1 MSYVIFF
8 GTMFLMLLI
17 GVPIGIALAG
27 SMVCLLL
34 VDPVTSMTF
43 VTQAMYT
50 SVGNFTLLALPFF
63 MIAGSIMATGGISKR
78 LINVAN
84 CVVGNTT
91 GGLGMAAIFACM
103 LFGAISGSAPAT
115 VSAIG
120 GIMIPQMIRAGYD
133 KYYATGLCAVAG
145 GLGVI
150 VPPSYP
156 MVVFGVTNNCSISD
170 LFLAGW
176 GPAILVGVLLMIV
189 NYLYSKKH
197 GYEGTGQKF
206 NFKYFIKE
214 LWGAKLA
221 LLMPV
226 IILGGIYS
234 GAFTATEAAVVAV
247 VYGIFVG
254 KFIYKE
260 LSFSEIW
267 DMYKVNIPSIGG
279 MMFVFAPAGGLGA
292 VFSMMGVTK
301 AIQAGFLSVSDNFYV
316 IMILIFIL
324 LFFVGMFVQTTPA
337 IVIFSPILLPIVT
350 SFGMD
355 PIQFGLV
362 MTLSLAIAFG
372 NAAGSCEPVR
382 CNVYDRT
389 WNGADCAKR
398 NSIYCGFVYRHGYG
412 CIYPGNQ
419 YGTSGITIKR

>member
-50 SVGNFTLLALPFF
+50 SVGNFTLLALPF
-63 MIAGSIMATGGISKR
+63 
-78 LINVAN
+78 
-84 CVVGNTT
+84 
-91 GGLGMAAIFACM
+91 
-103 LFGAISGSAPAT
+103 
-115 VSAIG
+115 
-120 GIMIPQMIRAGYD
+120 MIPQMIRAGYD

-176 GPAILVGVLLMIV
+176 GPAILVGALLMAV

-226 IILGGIYS
+226 IILGGICSPQLRLQLLQWYMVS
-234 GAFTATEAAVVAV
+234 LLANSFT
-247 VYGIFVG
+247 
-254 KFIYKE
+254 K
-260 LSFSEIW
+260 
-267 DMYKVNIPSIGG
+267 N
-279 MMFVFAPAGGLGA
+279 
-292 VFSMMGVTK
+292 
-301 AIQAGFLSVSDNFYV
+301 
-316 IMILIFIL
+316 
-324 LFFVGMFVQTTPA
+324 
-337 IVIFSPILLPIVT
+337 
-350 SFGMD
+350 
-355 PIQFGLV
+355 
-362 MTLSLAIAFG
+362 
-372 NAAGSCEPVR
+372 
-382 CNVYDRT
+382 
-389 WNGADCAKR
+389 
-398 NSIYCGFVYRHGYG
+398 
-412 CIYPGNQ
+412 
-419 YGTSGITIKR
+419 

>member
-267 DMYKVNIPSIGG
+267 DMYKINIPSIGG

-362 MTLSLAIAFG
+362 MTLSLAIAFVTPPVAANLFVATSMTG
-372 NAAGSCEPVR
+372 LGMVPIVRNAIPFIVVLFIAMVMVAFIPAISMGLL
-382 CNVYDRT
+382 
-389 WNGADCAKR
+389 ALL
-398 NSIYCGFVYRHGYG
+398 
-412 CIYPGNQ
+412 
-419 YGTSGITIKR
+419 

>member
-176 GPAILVGVLLMIV
+176 GPAILVGALLMAV
-189 NYLYSKKH
+189 N

-254 KFIYKE
+254 KFVYKE

-362 MTLSLAIAFG
+362 MTLSLAIAFVT
-372 NAAGSCEPVR
+372 AGSCEPVR
-382 CNVYDRT
+382 CNVYDWT
-389 WNGADCAKR
+389 WYGADCAKR
-398 NSIYCGFVYRHGYG
+398 NSVYCGSVYCHGYG
-412 CIYPGNQ
+412 CIYPGDQ
-419 YGTSGITIKR
+419 YGTSGITIKS

>member
-176 GPAILVGVLLMIV
+176 GPAILVGALLMAV

-254 KFIYKE
+254 KFVYKE

-279 MMFVFAPAGGLGA
+279 MMFVFAPAGGLTEVKKICDMA
-292 VFSMMGVTK
+292 
-301 AIQAGFLSVSDNFYV
+301 Y
-316 IMILIFIL
+316 
-324 LFFVGMFVQTTPA
+324 
-337 IVIFSPILLPIVT
+337 
-350 SFGMD
+350 
-355 PIQFGLV
+355 
-362 MTLSLAIAFG
+362 
-372 NAAGSCEPVR
+372 
-382 CNVYDRT
+382 VYDAGVQIHVCGGPIAT
-389 WNGADCAKR
+389 AATLQLEAAIPNFLIHELHEGALKEEIRALCKYDHMPKDG
-398 NSIYCGFVYRHGYG
+398 SYEVPDL
-412 CIYPGNQ
+412 PGIGNELTEKAMQ
-419 YGTSGITIKR
+419 EAVRVTVE